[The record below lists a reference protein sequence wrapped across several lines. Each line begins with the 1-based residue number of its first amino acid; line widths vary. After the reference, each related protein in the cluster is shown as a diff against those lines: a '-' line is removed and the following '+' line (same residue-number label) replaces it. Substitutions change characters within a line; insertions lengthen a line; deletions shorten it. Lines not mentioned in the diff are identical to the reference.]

1 MNKSL
6 YIFSIIFKSF
16 EKIILF
22 LIDGSDE
29 EYEIVED
36 VYDEIN
42 LVVFIF
48 GEVKFEYFLVYI
60 LEDILI
66 LDWFELWEF
75 YVFLG
80 LGVWIK

>member
-6 YIFSIIFKSF
+6 YIFSIIFKSL

>member
-1 MNKSL
+1 MNLFFFKCCVIKKIFLMNKSL

-36 VYDEIN
+36 VYD
-42 LVVFIF
+42 
-48 GEVKFEYFLVYI
+48 
-60 LEDILI
+60 
-66 LDWFELWEF
+66 
-75 YVFLG
+75 
-80 LGVWIK
+80 

>member
-1 MNKSL
+1 M
-6 YIFSIIFKSF
+6 
-16 EKIILF
+16 F

-75 YVFLG
+75 CVFLG

>member
-22 LIDGSDE
+22 LIGGSDE

-66 LDWFELWEF
+66 LDWFEL
-75 YVFLG
+75 
-80 LGVWIK
+80 

>member
-1 MNKSL
+1 MK
-6 YIFSIIFKSF
+6 
-16 EKIILF
+16 KIILF

-75 YVFLG
+75 CVFLG